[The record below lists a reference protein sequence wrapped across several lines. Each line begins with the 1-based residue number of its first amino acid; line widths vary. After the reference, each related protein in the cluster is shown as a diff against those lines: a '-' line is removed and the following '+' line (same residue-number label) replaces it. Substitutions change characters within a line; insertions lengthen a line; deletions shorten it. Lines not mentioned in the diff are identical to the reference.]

1 METHCVSRTALIKLE
16 NLKHEMRSSSSS
28 SSIYYARENGPHRAC
43 GYAKL
48 FTYSPLFAYSTQ
60 KKALLFFLFLLF

>member
-1 METHCVSRTALIKLE
+1 MLSMKFEPDLGARLRRAVCVD
-16 NLKHEMRSSSSS
+16 SSS

-48 FTYSPLFAYSTQ
+48 FTYSPLFVHSTQ
-60 KKALLFFLFLLF
+60 KKALLLFLFLLF

>member
-1 METHCVSRTALIKLE
+1 VDICIANVFCVLKLGLIKVGPI
-16 NLKHEMRSSSSS
+16 SSS

-48 FTYSPLFAYSTQ
+48 FTYSPLFVHSTQ
-60 KKALLFFLFLLF
+60 KKALLLFLFLLF